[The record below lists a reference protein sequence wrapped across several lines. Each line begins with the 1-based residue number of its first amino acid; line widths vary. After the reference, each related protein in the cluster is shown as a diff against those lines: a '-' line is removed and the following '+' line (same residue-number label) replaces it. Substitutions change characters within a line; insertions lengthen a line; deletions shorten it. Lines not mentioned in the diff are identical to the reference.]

1 MILANFKDIIE
12 GVNYFSNLF
21 REDSRSTIAE
31 VIGISNSFP
40 TFFNHGDNL
49 DFTKEVGKE
58 ELQQTLQS
66 FQRDKNPCPDGLP
79 MELFLGCYEFLQ

>member
-12 GVNYFSNLF
+12 GVNYLSNLF

-40 TFFNHGDNL
+40 TFFNHEDNL
-49 DFTKEVGKE
+49 DFTKEVEKE
-58 ELQQTLQS
+58 
-66 FQRDKNPCPDGLP
+66 
-79 MELFLGCYEFLQ
+79 